1 MKFIV
6 EAVINRGIAIIRLE
20 HDDETPM
27 IISAGNYSSAAIIP
41 RDTLFKELNEYLAT
55 WSIERQDKLW
65 YIYTRIY
72 DNLYNSGLNTE
83 TLTENLST
91 LVAEIF
97 KLATYEN
104 IKTFVYRA
112 DLQYPEDLS
121 ETYQE
126 YGPRGRNYR
135 DRTYIKNEYR
145 ELVALALG
153 LRFMIPIWGMYIS
166 LIVPVNGNY
175 YKETVAVELLEEAGV
190 KQWPPYVRMEEYV
203 AASVDGDATLS
214 TLMGGLNTEE
224 IPDHL
229 LALALVRKI
238 AVGPLSVTND
248 KDSLARILFN
258 YVTGT
263 HGRLDTRFTGASGP
277 IVAKRMRQNDGEE
290 DNSSV
295 WDMMT
300 QTQEITD
307 GDRMTIEVYTE
318 NLDVLIERTCP
329 ELTLSR
335 VQQCISACSRN
346 EARIIAP
353 FQKALIVWVVRTI
366 SPEARDLLSKKAI
379 LRLMGLVQAT
389 LDHWGFPELAIL
401 VSAERRFDDET
412 SSFMPSETR
421 NKITREQMVILNEQ
435 YPYYR
440 QETKRLDPT
449 KRRNEV
455 VKAIDEVVEQM
466 SGVQWKP
473 LAPRNIIE
481 KVPLLPAMG
490 HMYISGD
497 IKQQLAAMIIHVNNL
512 MKGTTN
518 ANP

>member
-6 EAVINRGIAIIRLE
+6 DAVINRGISIIRVD

-41 RDTLFKELNEYLAT
+41 RDTLFKELNEYIAT
-55 WSIERQDKLW
+55 WSEERQDKLW
-65 YIYTRIY
+65 QIYSAIHA
-72 DNLYNSGLNTE
+72 NLYNSEINTE
-83 TLTENLST
+83 TLTENLNG
-91 LVAEIF
+91 LVAEIY

-104 IKTFVYRA
+104 LKTFVYRA

-126 YGPRGRNYR
+126 FGPRGRNYR
-135 DRTYIKNEYR
+135 ERTYIKNEYR

-166 LIVPVNGNY
+166 LIVPRNGNY
-175 YKETVAVELLEEAGV
+175 YKETEAVALLEDAGV
-190 KQWPPYVRMEEYV
+190 KRWPPYVRMEEYV
-203 AASVDGDATLS
+203 AASVDGEASLS
-214 TLMGGLNTEE
+214 TLMGGLSSEE

-238 AVGPLSVTND
+238 AVGPLSVTQD

-277 IVAKRMRQNDGEE
+277 IVPKRLRGNDEE

-295 WDMMT
+295 WDMMN

-329 ELTLSR
+329 DLTLSR

-346 EARIIAP
+346 EARIVAP

-366 SPEARDLLSKKAI
+366 SPEARELLSKKAI

-389 LDHWGFPELAIL
+389 LDHWGFHELALL
-401 VSAERRFDDET
+401 VSAERMASEDEE
-412 SSFMPSETR
+412 SFMPSETR

-455 VKAIDEVVEQM
+455 VKAIDDVVDQM
-466 SGVQWKP
+466 SGHQWKP
-473 LAPRNIIE
+473 LAPKNIID
-481 KVPLLPAMG
+481 KIPLVQAMG
-490 HMYISGD
+490 FMYISGD

-512 MKGTTN
+512 IINKGK
-518 ANP
+518 

>member
-6 EAVINRGIAIIRLE
+6 DAVINRGISIIRID
-20 HDDETPM
+20 HDDETPL

-41 RDTLFKELNEYLAT
+41 RDTLFKELNEYIAT
-55 WSIERQDKLW
+55 WSEERQDRLW
-65 YIYTRIY
+65 KIYVGIHA
-72 DNLYNSGLNTE
+72 NLYNSGINTE
-83 TLTENLST
+83 TLTENLCG
-91 LVAEIF
+91 LVAEIY

-104 IKTFVYRA
+104 LKTFVYRA

-126 YGPRGRNYR
+126 FGPRGRNYR
-135 DRTYIKNEYR
+135 ERTYIKNEYR

-166 LIVPVNGNY
+166 LIVPRNGNY
-175 YKETVAVELLEEAGV
+175 YKETEAVGLLEDAGV
-190 KQWPPYVRMEEYV
+190 KRWPPYIRMEEYV
-203 AASVDGDATLS
+203 AASVDGEASLS
-214 TLMGGLNTEE
+214 TLMGGLSSEE

-238 AVGPLSVTND
+238 AVGPLSVTQD

-277 IVAKRMRQNDGEE
+277 IVPKRLRSNDEE

-295 WDMMT
+295 WDMMS

-329 ELTLSR
+329 DLTLSR

-346 EARIIAP
+346 EARIVAP

-366 SPEARDLLSKKAI
+366 SPEARELLSKKAI

-389 LDHWGFPELAIL
+389 LDHWGFHELALL
-401 VSAERRFDDET
+401 VSAERITSEDEE
-412 SSFMPSETR
+412 SFMPSETR

-455 VKAIDEVVEQM
+455 VKAIDDVVDQM
-466 SGVQWKP
+466 SGHQWKP
-473 LAPRNIIE
+473 LAPKNIID
-481 KVPLLPAMG
+481 KIPLVQAMG
-490 HMYISGD
+490 FMYISGD

-512 MKGTTN
+512 IINKGK
-518 ANP
+518 